1 MAGHDHCHSSH
12 HYWGGEAGNLC
23 HYQGTVNVKKQIT
36 GGGGCSHGSHC
47 GYWGSIAIVMVI
59 ITGGGGSSHYHH
71 GHWEWWLGST
81 VMGLDKLMGCLP
93 VVALMVLSSCHG

>member
-23 HYQGTVNVKKQIT
+23 HYQGTVNVKKKENLL
-36 GGGGCSHGSHC
+36 
-47 GYWGSIAIVMVI
+47 AVVAAVMALIMVAGVPLPLSW
-59 ITGGGGSSHYHH
+59 TH
-71 GHWEWWLGST
+71 GHWEWWLAST